1 MWFSMNSSGNLPLTR
16 GPMLY
21 PKRTQPKYSPVLGE
35 AKPSSPRVASAS
47 PPAGAQDAART
58 WPVDTLLRQ
67 SISGP
72 LPLSAPPSCT
82 PHCGQCV
89 CTLPRLS
96 RGRENNSFSLFHI
109 QPTFVTENLLIFQNM
124 QCLGVAEWSG
134 WLVQSFVL
142 TA

>member
-1 MWFSMNSSGNLPLTR
+1 
-16 GPMLY
+16 MLY
-21 PKRTQPKYSPVLGE
+21 PKCTQPKYSSVLGE
-35 AKPSSPRVASAS
+35 AKPSLPCVASAS

-58 WPVDTLLRQ
+58 RPINTVPRQ
-67 SISGP
+67 SISDP

-96 RGRENNSFSLFHI
+96 RGRENNFLSFPYSAHI
-109 QPTFVTENLLIFQNM
+109 CYRNPAYFSKYAVFGSI
-124 QCLGVAEWSG
+124 AEWSG

-142 TA
+142 TARVQMCRHRHAVSWPA